1 MTSADT
7 GAPGASDITGSRLEA
22 TDRAADVR
30 RQPVAGEPGVT
41 AAIGRAAQ
49 RRRLARQ
56 SRPDSAAL
64 SVRSG
69 GRSLPNSGALFT
81 RRALQLSVAAGGSL
95 VDVATCVIR
104 NPAPQRKQALYGTL
118 ARSVARFGPASIK
131 LAQLLATR
139 RDVLPAGLCDELAAL
154 WGDRVEGISALEHER
169 ARRLLQEMA
178 PGLTLSDVELV
189 GRGSIA
195 YVFHATYPSGTERA
209 LKLLKPG
216 VAAEIH
222 ADMVIARKL
231 AALMQRLPAARGIP
245 VKEMADH
252 LCNAIEGQTNLSAE
266 AENLGALREA
276 LASLP
281 HVRVPKPYLDES
293 TPAMLSMEWLPPPA
307 ASSTSDA
314 AKAEEIML
322 LIYRML
328 FQDGLVH
335 VDLHPGNL
343 RVEGDAVVV
352 YDAGFVM
359 QIDRASQK
367 SLALFFLGL
376 AVSDGEACARA
387 VIDACASVPASFV
400 FDSFATAMQGIVERH
415 SGARSGQFNVVDL
428 ARELFDVQR
437 SFHIYPSPLF
447 IFPLM
452 SLVAVEGQVRNLHPD
467 LDFQELS
474 IPYVSMAM
482 EG

>member
-1 MTSADT
+1 MTSVD
-7 GAPGASDITGSRLEA
+7 
-22 TDRAADVR
+22 
-30 RQPVAGEPGVT
+30 AGEPGSQVIAGSRLDRSGST
-41 AAIGRAAQ
+41 AAA
-49 RRRLARQ
+49 
-56 SRPDSAAL
+56 
-64 SVRSG
+64 
-69 GRSLPNSGALFT
+69 GRSTLPNSGVLFT
-81 RRALQLSVAAGGSL
+81 RRAFQLSAAAGGSL

-104 NPAPQRKQALYGTL
+104 NHGPQRKQALYATL

-139 RDVLPAGLCDELAAL
+139 RDVLPAGLCDELSAL
-154 WGDRVEGISALEHER
+154 WGDRVDVISPLERER
-169 ARRLLQEMA
+169 ARRLLLERA
-178 PGLTLSDVELV
+178 PGLTLSEVELV

-195 YVFHATYPSGTERA
+195 YVYHATYPSGTERA
-209 LKLLKPG
+209 LKVLKPG
-216 VAAEIH
+216 VAEEIH

-231 AALMQRLPAARGIP
+231 AALMQRLPPARGIP

-252 LCNAIEGQTNLSAE
+252 LCNAIEGQTDLSAE
-266 AENLGALREA
+266 AQSLGALREA

-281 HVRVPKPYLDES
+281 HVRVPKPYFDES
-293 TPAMLSMEWLPPPA
+293 SPAMLSMEWLPPPT
-307 ASSTSDA
+307 ASSTSNA

-328 FQDGLVH
+328 FRDGLVH

-376 AVSDGEACARA
+376 AVADGEACARA
-387 VIDACASVPASFV
+387 VIDACAAVPEAFV

-482 EG
+482 ES

>member
-1 MTSADT
+1 MT
-7 GAPGASDITGSRLEA
+7 GADERARRSRHLTSGRLEKAGSPAA
-22 TDRAADVR
+22 TRTRA
-30 RQPVAGEPGVT
+30 VAAGVT
-41 AAIGRAAQ
+41 AMAALRLATERSRWTKADQPMSSHASARSAGRAMPA
-49 RRRLARQ
+49 
-56 SRPDSAAL
+56 S
-64 SVRSG
+64 SVLYS
-69 GRSLPNSGALFT
+69 
-81 RRALQLSVAAGGSL
+81 RRALQLSAAAGGSL
-95 VDVATCVIR
+95 VDVAACLIR
-104 NPAPQRKQALYGTL
+104 NQGPDRKKALHATL
-118 ARSVARFGPASIK
+118 ARSVARFGPASVK

-139 RDVLPAGLCDELAAL
+139 RDILPAGLCDELAAF
-154 WGDRVEGISALEHER
+154 WGDRVEGISPLEHER
-169 ARRLLQEMA
+169 ARRLLLDMA
-178 PGLTLSDVELV
+178 PGLTFSEVELI

-209 LKLLKPG
+209 LKVLKPG
-216 VAAEIH
+216 VAEEIH
-222 ADMVIARKL
+222 ADMAIARKL
-231 AALMQRLPAARGIP
+231 AALMQRLPPARGIP

-252 LCNAIEGQTNLSAE
+252 LCNAIEGQTDLSAE
-266 AENLGALREA
+266 AESLGALREA

-281 HVRVPKPYLDES
+281 HVRVPKPYLEES

-343 RVEGDAVVV
+343 RVEGDTVVV

-376 AVSDGEACARA
+376 AVGDGEACARA
-387 VIDACASVPASFV
+387 VIDACAAVPEKFV
-400 FDSFATAMQGIVERH
+400 FDSFATAMQEIVEHH

-482 EG
+482 ES